1 MYSKSQKKFLEFILN
16 YKRNEINI
24 SFSEVFYEYILNF
37 YKNFIIEF
45 DNDNINFYKIKSNK
59 KKINPD
65 ETKEFQEEVVS
76 ILYLVYELY
85 IQKHLIFYGDK
96 KTIKNIYI
104 DLINEDNFLFEI
116 QLDFFKNINNN
127 IFKNYI
133 ISSELKELGE
143 RKFDSIEQ
151 KNLNFTKWALITSIG
166 ATIFSI
172 LTTIFG
178 FYWQWHIATK
188 ISTVVE
194 FANFEDLK
202 YIAELIKNLS
212 K

>member
-1 MYSKSQKKFLEFILN
+1 MYSKSQKNFLEFLLN

-45 DNDNINFYKIKSNK
+45 ENDNINFYKIKNNQK
-59 KKINPD
+59 KVTPD
-65 ETKEFQEEVVS
+65 ETKEFQEEIVS
-76 ILYLVYELY
+76 ILYLLYELY

-96 KTIKNIYI
+96 KDIKNIYI
-104 DLINEDNFLFEI
+104 DLINEDNFLFEMK
-116 QLDFFKNINNN
+116 LDFFKNINNN

-133 ISSELKELGE
+133 ISSELKELGK

-151 KNLNFTKWALITSIG
+151 RNLNFTKWALIISIV
-166 ATIFSI
+166 AN
-172 LTTIFG
+172 IFG

-188 ISTVVE
+188 VNTVVE
-194 FANFEDLK
+194 FANFENLK
-202 YIAELIKNLS
+202 YIAELIKHLN